1 MKFVKEKQ
9 MSKEHE
15 ELRRQIEKTK
25 IDLEKQRKENI
36 KLKDEVESLW
46 GLLDEMHASDVK
58 NWSHLLE
65 KIEEDA
71 ILKQL
76 MTTTKTVDC

>member
-1 MKFVKEKQ
+1 

-25 IDLEKQRKENI
+25 RDLEKQRKENI

-65 KIEEDA
+65 KIEEDDDVQNVYHTMNEA
-71 ILKQL
+71 ASE
-76 MTTTKTVDC
+76 